1 MADDKVDTRNNNFL
15 MKRKR
20 RKEVVLNSSLPL
32 ERGGVGWGGVGMRQL
47 IR

>member
-1 MADDKVDTRNNNFL
+1 MTDDKVDTRNNNFL

-20 RKEVVLNSSLPL
+20 KKEVVLNSSLPL
-32 ERGGVGWGGVGMRQL
+32 RKGERQV